1 MTIKPIIV
9 PETKY
14 VSLTWKEFEQQF
26 RPIKNH
32 FAKNDPD
39 LEMFETYGE
48 ELDFVLA
55 KAEENKVWTWAD
67 GDYCTYVSS
76 GYHFVNR
83 IGYYVCE
90 VAYDEDTEYEIIVST
105 EEECECYDEDREDNN
120 GEFGDANCVECEGY
134 GRVTKYND

>member
-1 MTIKPIIV
+1 MTN
-9 PETKY
+9 Y
-14 VSLTWKEFEQQF
+14 VSLTWKEWQERFK
-26 RPIKNH
+26 PIKNH

-48 ELDFVLA
+48 EVEFVIS

-67 GDYCTYVSS
+67 GDYCSFVSN

-90 VAYDEDTEYEIIVST
+90 VPYDDDTEYEIIVST
-105 EEECECYDEDREDNN
+105 EEECKCYREDGYED
-120 GEFGDANCVECEGY
+120 GEYGDVNCEECEGSGLVTNY
-134 GRVTKYND
+134 GD